1 MGRRRGILTGTLG
14 LILAILVTAAS
25 LSDNAHGIAML
36 DQVHAN
42 QALTV
47 PPGRSDPARSRGCSE
62 QKARRNSGVQA
73 EPNVLIASA
82 PAWRAVPR
90 LTWEGAVET
99 AAIEFDLSIDE
110 VRKILEPNWSGP
122 LSALGKRMAATQ
134 VNRMAERLAGPT
146 TITVSEAGIRFAAS
160 GSERQTSWSEV
171 RALNE
176 RKSAWVFQL
185 APSGI
190 YLIPADAVPAPQ
202 FKDFGAH
209 LRALAGSKYKVREGG
224 IRRQ

>member
-1 MGRRRGILTGTLG
+1 M
-14 LILAILVTAAS
+14 
-25 LSDNAHGIAML
+25 
-36 DQVHAN
+36 
-42 QALTV
+42 
-47 PPGRSDPARSRGCSE
+47 
-62 QKARRNSGVQA
+62 
-73 EPNVLIASA
+73 
-82 PAWRAVPR
+82 
-90 LTWEGAVET
+90 ET